1 MHPEGE
7 ILMMNKDDYVVRAQ
21 TALWNTSMKIGEKV
35 KKELEEFGVTETQ
48 FSMLDLLSKK
58 ESHKVTDLAEKMG
71 VKPSAVTTM
80 IDRLTNNGLVSRRH
94 SENDRR
100 AVLVSIT
107 EEGREVIR
115 KFEGKCRSVLKRYL
129 SHLEPNELEA
139 LATIYE
145 KLGNVDE

>member
-1 MHPEGE
+1 
-7 ILMMNKDDYVVRAQ
+7 MNKDDYVVRAQ

-35 KKELEEFGVTETQ
+35 KNELQEFGVTETQ

-80 IDRLTNNGLVSRRH
+80 IDRLANNGLVSRRH

-107 EEGREVIR
+107 EEGREVIS
-115 KFEGKCRSVLKRYL
+115 KFEGKCRSVIKSYL
-129 SHLEPNELEA
+129 SHLEPNELES

-145 KLGNVDE
+145 KLGNIDE